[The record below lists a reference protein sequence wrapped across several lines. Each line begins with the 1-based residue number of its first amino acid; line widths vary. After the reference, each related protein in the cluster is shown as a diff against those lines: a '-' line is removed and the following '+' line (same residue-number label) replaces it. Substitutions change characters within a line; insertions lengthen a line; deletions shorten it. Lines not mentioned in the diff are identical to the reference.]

1 LEHGVAVPFQR
12 QPDIICLPASLSA
25 GHSGIIVALNA
36 GRSFHLI
43 DGIGTTAQAKRAFM
57 EHQFKNDRV
66 KDLKSISD
74 RHSFREIE
82 GCTSWRHFVV
92 HEDRGW
98 LLNALGKIQNQMEK
112 VQQVS
117 MAPGLDEQV
126 FESELQ
132 KLFAMFEQN
141 TLNHL
146 GDTEE

>member
-1 LEHGVAVPFQR
+1 
-12 QPDIICLPASLSA
+12 
-25 GHSGIIVALNA
+25 
-36 GRSFHLI
+36 
-43 DGIGTTAQAKRAFM
+43 M
-57 EHQFKNDRV
+57 EHQYKNDRV

-132 KLFAMFEQN
+132 KLFAMFEQK

-146 GDTEE
+146 GDPDE

>member
-1 LEHGVAVPFQR
+1 MER
-12 QPDIICLPASLSA
+12 Q
-25 GHSGIIVALNA
+25 
-36 GRSFHLI
+36 F
-43 DGIGTTAQAKRAFM
+43 T
-57 EHQFKNDRV
+57 NDRV

-74 RHSFREIE
+74 RHANREIV

-98 LLNALGKIQNQMEK
+98 LLNALGKIRAQVDK

-117 MAPGLDEQV
+117 TGQGRDEQV

-132 KLFAMFEQN
+132 KLFALFEAQ

-146 GDTEE
+146 GDRQE